1 MSRRTL
7 LTLLGIAT
15 FVVAIGSVKY
25 GQVSAAIAQAASFR
39 MPPEAVTTA
48 VAAEQSW
55 PRTLAAIGTATA
67 VQGVTVSADL
77 PGIVESIRFESGRPV
92 RQGAILAVLD
102 ASQERAQLVAAEA
115 ELEVTRLHYERQ
127 SGLVDRGVTSRADY
141 DRALAAFRQAEA
153 RIAEIRA
160 TIERKTI
167 RAPFSGTLGI
177 RKVNVGEYLDPGDPI
192 VPLQALDPIYVDFS
206 VPQQE
211 VAVLARGAV
220 VRVSE
225 STDGAVLSGR
235 ISAVDSVV
243 DPATRNVAVQA
254 VFDNPDGRLRPGMFV
269 EVRLDAEAPAPV
281 VALPTS
287 AVAYA
292 PYGDSV
298 FVVEE
303 LTGPDGATYRGA
315 RQRFVKLGPARGD
328 LVAVVAG
335 LEPGAE
341 VVTSGAFKLRD
352 GAAVQVDNSVT
363 PGASAAPAPENS

>member
-48 VAAEQSW
+48 VAAEQNW

-77 PGIVESIRFESGRPV
+77 PGIVESIGFESGRPV
-92 RQGAILAVLD
+92 REGAILAVLD

-127 SGLVDRGVTSRADY
+127 AGLVERGVTSRADY

-211 VAVLARGAV
+211 VAVLARGAA

-225 STDGAVLSGR
+225 SPDGEVLVGR

-269 EVRLDAEAPAPV
+269 EVRLDAEEPAPV

-298 FVVEE
+298 YVVEE

-352 GAAVQVDNSVT
+352 GAAVLVDNSVT
-363 PGASAAPAPENS
+363 PGASPAPAPENS

>member
-1 MSRRTL
+1 MSRRTV
-7 LTLLGIAT
+7 LTLLAIAT

-25 GQVSAAIAQAASFR
+25 GQVSAAVAQAASFR

-48 VAAEQSW
+48 VAAEQNW

-77 PGIVESIRFESGRPV
+77 PGIVESLHFESGRPV
-92 RQGAILAVLD
+92 RRGAVLVVLD
-102 ASQERAQLVAAEA
+102 AGQERAQLAAAEA

-127 SGLVDRGVTSRADY
+127 AGLVDRGVTSRADY

-153 RIAEIRA
+153 QIDEIRA

-192 VPLQALDPIYVDFS
+192 VPLQSLDPIYVDFA

-211 VAVLARGAV
+211 VAVLASGAIV
-220 VRVSE
+220 KVSE
-225 STDGAVLSGR
+225 SPDGEALVGR

-269 EVRLDAEAPAPV
+269 EVRLDAEVAAPV
-281 VALPTS
+281 VALPAS

-303 LTGPDGATYRGA
+303 LTGPDGATYSGA
-315 RQRFVKLGPARGD
+315 RQRFVRLGPARGD

-335 LEPGAE
+335 LEAGAE

-352 GAAVQVDNSVT
+352 GAAVRIDNSVT
-363 PGASAAPAPENS
+363 PGASPAPAPENS